1 MTRAPSKARRSSAA
15 TLLVEV
21 GTEELPPRA
30 IARLGEAFAT
40 ALVKR
45 LSTHALVA
53 DVAPVWYA
61 TPRRLAVTI

>member
-1 MTRAPSKARRSSAA
+1 MTRTLSKTKRSSAA

-40 ALVKR
+40 ALAKR
-45 LSTHALVA
+45 LSEHACPGQASLGA
-53 DVAPVWYA
+53 
-61 TPRRLAVTI
+61 RSCG